1 MFFLIDL
8 AAEDRIR
15 NATQRKRK
23 KAGSCNGILKLL
35 IFQTTFSINVWFRED
50 IQNIFEEA
58 EIFVDIA
65 IVDFEPIAFN

>member
-23 KAGSCNGILKLL
+23 KAGSGNGILKLL
-35 IFQTTFSINVWFRED
+35 IF
-50 IQNIFEEA
+50 
-58 EIFVDIA
+58 
-65 IVDFEPIAFN
+65 